1 MRAAPPSVFDVPFP
15 APPVPTDLEATVRA
29 ALAEDLGSGDLT
41 TETLVPAGKTVRA
54 TLWLREDAVIAG
66 IPWFEAGFRLLDS
79 SLRIGWKVG
88 EGDRVRA
95 DTLLAEIEGPARPV
109 LGAERT
115 ALNFLQL
122 LSGTATAT
130 RRYVESVAGTS
141 CRILDTRKTLPG
153 LRSAQKYATRIG
165 GATNHR
171 FGLYDAILI
180 KENHLA
186 SVGGLPAAL
195 EKTRGHAGVPVIL
208 EVESLVEL
216 EEALALGAAWILL
229 DNFPLDDIREAVRLT
244 AGRARLE
251 ASGGM
256 DLDTVRAVAA
266 CGVDFISVGA
276 LTKHVRAVDL
286 SLRILGD

>member
-1 MRAAPPSVFDVPFP
+1 MTLSSPASSGVPFP
-15 APPVPTDLEATVRA
+15 APPVPPDLMATVRG
-29 ALAEDLGSGDLT
+29 ALAEDLGPGDLT
-41 TETLVPAGKTVRA
+41 AETLVSAGQKVRA
-54 TLWLREDAVIAG
+54 TLWLRENAVIAG
-66 IPWFEAGFRLLDS
+66 IPWFEASFHLLDP
-79 SLRIGWKVG
+79 SLRIGWKIG
-88 EGDRVRA
+88 EGEQVEA
-95 DTLLAEIEGPARPV
+95 DTVLAEIEGRAHPV

-122 LSGTATAT
+122 LSGTATVT
-130 RRYVESVAGTS
+130 RRYVQAVAGTP

-153 LRSAQKYATRIG
+153 LRSAQKYATRVG

-186 SVGGLPAAL
+186 SVGGIPAAL
-195 EKTRGHAGVPVIL
+195 EKARGHPGVRIIL
-208 EVESLVEL
+208 EVETLTEL
-216 EEALALGAAWILL
+216 EEALALGAPWILL
-229 DNFPLDDIREAVRLT
+229 DNFSLDDVQEAVRLT

-286 SLRILGD
+286 SLRIIGD